1 MSSVVLEHL
10 GSPERQER
18 AGQVGWGACPHG
30 VEGSLWV
37 DWEGDLPDSLDGGT
51 SHLYQ
56 TNRSG
61 GSTRTSS
68 KTPS

>member
-1 MSSVVLEHL
+1 MSSAVLEHL
-10 GSPERQER
+10 GGPERQER

-30 VEGSLWV
+30 VEGSMWV

-51 SHLYQ
+51 SCLYQ
-56 TNRSG
+56 MNRSG

>member
-10 GSPERQER
+10 GGPERQER
-18 AGQVGWGACPHG
+18 AGQVGWGAHPHG
-30 VEGSLWV
+30 VDASLWD

-51 SHLYQ
+51 RHLC
-56 TNRSG
+56 
-61 GSTRTSS
+61 STRTSS